1 MIVGGLLW
9 LKMSTR
15 LVQSSPS
22 MWGNGIINVS
32 FAPIDLR
39 PRIWA
44 FQTTVHLMGPGPFD
58 EIFRAKS
65 FSFNFFLSRICYP
78 SHPITKHGPGGKR
91 QISSRR
97 KFGKQISKP
106 QLQTQNLYAKR
117 KHVPFCMGVLLL
129 KGSSNTPMGAIP
141 IQNIFIGFLDCCWPN
156 KNS

>member
-1 MIVGGLLW
+1 
-9 LKMSTR
+9 
-15 LVQSSPS
+15 

-44 FQTTVHLMGPGPFD
+44 FQTTVHLMGPGSFD

-106 QLQTQNLYAKR
+106 QLQTQNLYTSGSIMR
-117 KHVPFCMGVLLL
+117 KENTYHFVWEFSYSKGARTPPWGPSHTKYFYWLFGLLL
-129 KGSSNTPMGAIP
+129 AQQK
-141 IQNIFIGFLDCCWPN
+141 F
-156 KNS
+156 